1 MYKVVIVDDEKI
13 IRETIHSLI
22 NWEEYDLEVVGT
34 CADGISALDCIMD
47 EYPDIVLTDI
57 RMPGMSG
64 LDLIRRVQELALNV
78 EFIILSGYSE
88 FEFARTAMK
97 YGVKHYLLK
106 PCNENEIVRIMEL
119 CKMACKENLQ
129 ARLDAIESAL
139 LSSQYSEELQNHYW
153 ALLLTVQDTAAL
165 KARLVQLAMKALDQN
180 SQHFTHADFVQ
191 FLLEIQQKDNLLSL
205 QQLAENILT
214 AIFHPVTR
222 TAVSDCV
229 KKTLQYVQ
237 DHLED
242 SDLSLKWLA
251 ENYLYMDPDYISKQ
265 FIRQTGQKFS
275 AYVTSQRIEKAKQIM
290 TNNPTL
296 SQEYIAEHVGF
307 GNNPRYFS
315 QVFKKY
321 TSVSPQAWMNSLKA
335 NST

>member
-97 YGVKHYLLK
+97 YGVRHYLLK
-106 PCNENEIVRIMEL
+106 PCNENEIIRIMEV
-119 CKMACKENLQ
+119 CKVACKENLQ
-129 ARLDAIESAL
+129 ARLDTIETAL
-139 LSSQYSEELQNHYW
+139 FSTQYTEELQSHYG
-153 ALLLTVQDTAAL
+153 ALLLTVQDPVAL
-165 KARLVQLAMKALDQN
+165 KARLVQLIMKALDQE
-180 SQHFTHADFVQ
+180 SPHFTQADYVQ
-191 FLLEIQQKDNLLSL
+191 FLLEIQQKDDLPSL
-205 QQLAENILT
+205 QHSAEDILT
-214 AIFHPVTR
+214 AIFHPVTK

-229 KKTLQYVQ
+229 KKTLQYVEE
-237 DHLED
+237 HLED

-251 ENYLYMDPDYISKQ
+251 ENYLYMDADYISKQ

-275 AYVTSQRIEKAKQIM
+275 AYVTTLRIEKAKQIM
-290 TNNPTL
+290 TDNPSL